1 MYSDVIGF
9 LELFCFEAPWRCR
22 VKAKV
27 LILVA
32 LLSCSA
38 LPNSMEA
45 HHASWQ
51 MYEDKSITLT
61 GIVTNYEW
69 TNPHSILSVAVKDDN
84 GNIESCHAEI
94 LPPSEMLRA
103 GWTKQSVKFGDKV
116 TLTGR
121 PGKYAQHIM
130 WLEYLLTPKG
140 RTLGRNS

>member
-1 MYSDVIGF
+1 M
-9 LELFCFEAPWRCR
+9 
-22 VKAKV
+22 KTKV
-27 LILVA
+27 LMLTAVVVISFTISSSLW
-32 LLSCSA
+32 
-38 LPNSMEA
+38 A

-61 GIVTNYEW
+61 GVVTDFEW
-69 TNPHSILSVAVKDDN
+69 TNPHSILSVAVKDDK
-84 GNIESCHAEI
+84 GNFESWHAEI

-130 WLEYLLTPKG
+130 WLEFLLTPKG
-140 RTLGRNS
+140 RKLSRNLVIGDF